1 MYRPALLL
9 LTLVALSACAPTA
22 PVNPQSSPS
31 PNPLDNAIEA
41 TASRGT
47 AALSV
52 EIVSDSDVLTGRG
65 RTSLTS
71 GRGMI
76 EWTTESDAT
85 TTTELTS
92 RDGLYTQI
100 DGDWFVAPVG
110 TVSPTSGFL
119 NPLGVLTE
127 LTPTGNPVDG
137 TLSGTLSGTAPLT
150 LESGLNFSEEDLV
163 NLPGDCSPVV
173 QVSVDVDSAGLITRV
188 SQEFVCPG
196 NNRFSV
202 VQLSDLGTPLDL
214 PEPTDAIEVPG
225 NQ

>member
-127 LTPTGNPVDG
+127 LTPTGNPAD
-137 TLSGTLSGTAPLT
+137 GTLSGTAPLT

>member
-76 EWTTESDAT
+76 EWMTESDAT

-127 LTPTGNPVDG
+127 LTPTGNPVD
-137 TLSGTLSGTAPLT
+137 GTLSGTAPLT

>member
-1 MYRPALLL
+1 MNRPALLL

-76 EWTTESDAT
+76 EWTNQSDAT

-127 LTPTGNPVDG
+127 ITPTSNPAD
-137 TLSGTLSGTAPLT
+137 GTLSGTAPLT

-163 NLPGDCSPVV
+163 NLPGDCPPVV
-173 QVSVDVDSAGLITRV
+173 QVSVDLDSAGLITRV

-196 NNRFSV
+196 NNRLSV
-202 VQLSDLGTPLDL
+202 VQLSDLGISLDL